1 MNTLLKS
8 LPRPAATLRR
18 QAALPGVLL
27 ATLLLACA
35 GTAAATE
42 GEVKKV
48 DATQGKLTIKH
59 AEIKNL
65 DMPAMTMV
73 FRARPVTLL
82 DGLQPGDLIDFTAD
96 KQDGQYV
103 VTAIRRMK

>member
-1 MNTLLKS
+1 
-8 LPRPAATLRR
+8 
-18 QAALPGVLL
+18 
-27 ATLLLACA
+27 
-35 GTAAATE
+35 
-42 GEVKKV
+42 
-48 DATQGKLTIKH
+48 
-59 AEIKNL
+59 
-65 DMPAMTMV
+65 MV

>member
-1 MNTLLKS
+1 MAYHMTTA
-8 LPRPAATLRR
+8 RP
-18 QAALPGVLL
+18 PIHPLL
-27 ATLLLACA
+27 ATGLAAWLCLTA
-35 GTAAATE
+35 GVAGATE

-48 DATQGKLTIKH
+48 DAAQGKVTLKH

-82 DGLQPGDLIDFTAD
+82 NDLAPGDVVDFTAD
-96 KQDGQYV
+96 KVDGQYV
-103 VTAIRRMK
+103 VTALRKLR